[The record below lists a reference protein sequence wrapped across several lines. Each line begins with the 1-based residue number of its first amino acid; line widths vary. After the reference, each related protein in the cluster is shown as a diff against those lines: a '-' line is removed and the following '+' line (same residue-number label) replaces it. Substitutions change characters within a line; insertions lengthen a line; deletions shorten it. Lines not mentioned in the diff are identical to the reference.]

1 MTTPDESLRA
11 AFLTVL
17 AADVNAV
24 LKALPMPRTAPT
36 RETIGAITL
45 GGEPLQIPARI
56 YCDEALSEII
66 ASLTETQQRVL
77 HCLYTRHHD
86 GFVRQRHLGFLLA
99 SNEVWTAP
107 FVVQLVGEYVL
118 PIVVQIERELGALHE
133 AHFSAFLMENEA
145 FLRLTSARVRSYWN
159 AYFRSHDVP
168 RSAHP
173 GEVVLRRFEEW
184 VKPRQAPCCETMH
197 APRGSTQGV

>member
-1 MTTPDESLRA
+1 MHDHSRRVTARGVSDGARGGRECSA
-11 AFLTVL
+11 EG
-17 AADVNAV
+17 AADA
-24 LKALPMPRTAPT
+24 AYRTKRARRSAPS
-36 RETIGAITL
+36 RWA
-45 GGEPLQIPARI
+45 
-56 YCDEALSEII
+56 
-66 ASLTETQQRVL
+66 ASRSRSLL
-77 HCLYTRHHD
+77 HCLYTRHHN